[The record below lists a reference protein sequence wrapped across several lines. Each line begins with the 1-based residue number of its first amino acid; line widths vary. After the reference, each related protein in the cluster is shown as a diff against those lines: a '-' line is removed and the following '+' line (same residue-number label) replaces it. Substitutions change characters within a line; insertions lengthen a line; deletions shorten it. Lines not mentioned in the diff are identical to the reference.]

1 MLRFVTSLFVIFFLL
16 TPHLLLTAS
25 PKASDALTNVGAAAD
40 KAGVE
45 QRDVQTIVGNGV
57 KGALQ
62 LLGIFFFVLM
72 VYGGFVW
79 MTARGNEERVTK
91 AREIIWGAIIGIA
104 VTVAAYAITLV
115 VGRIL
120 K

>member
-1 MLRFVTSLFVIFFLL
+1 
-16 TPHLLLTAS
+16 
-25 PKASDALTNVGAAAD
+25 
-40 KAGVE
+40 
-45 QRDVQTIVGNGV
+45 
-57 KGALQ
+57 
-62 LLGIFFFVLM
+62 
-72 VYGGFVW
+72 

-115 VGRIL
+115 VGKIL